1 MRVTDPVTRA
11 GALLSVGIRGAVPGD
26 ARLEADLDVCA
37 AAGVGSVVLFD
48 VHVPRYRALVEAGV
62 DPAEARWGADRNVRS
77 PGQVRTLCG
86 YLRARLGQHLVIL
99 VDQEG
104 GEVARLRAERGF
116 RDSLPAPAEF
126 ARLGSVDR
134 REAARRQAR
143 ELAALG
149 IDGNLAP
156 VVDVQRRSD
165 GPLAAK
171 GRLFGGDAD
180 LVIACARD
188 VVVAHRAE
196 GLASCLKHF
205 PGLGSADLDTHRAL
219 PVLDGDYDAAVELA
233 PYRALLADEVPPE
246 MVMAAHAVWRAVDP
260 ERPASASPR
269 VLRDV
274 LRGELEFDGVI
285 ATDSLDMEGA
295 GEGGSV
301 PAAVAALEA
310 GADLLM
316 DAVNLTGPS
325 EGLPHPA
332 RKLAEALAEAVESGR
347 VEGGWDAVERSAR
360 RVRGLRRS

>member
-1 MRVTDPVTRA
+1 
-11 GALLSVGIRGAVPGD
+11 
-26 ARLEADLDVCA
+26 
-37 AAGVGSVVLFD
+37 
-48 VHVPRYRALVEAGV
+48 
-62 DPAEARWGADRNVRS
+62 
-77 PGQVRTLCG
+77 
-86 YLRARLGQHLVIL
+86 
-99 VDQEG
+99 
-104 GEVARLRAERGF
+104 
-116 RDSLPAPAEF
+116 
-126 ARLGSVDR
+126 

-205 PGLGSADLDTHRAL
+205 PGLGSADLDSHRAR

-233 PYRALLADEVPPE
+233 PYRALLSDEVPPE

-274 LRGELEFDGVI
+274 LRGELGFDGVI

>member
-11 GALLSVGIRGAVPGD
+11 GALLSVGVRGAVPGD
-26 ARLEADLDVCA
+26 PRLEADLDVCA

-48 VHVPRYRALVEAGV
+48 VDVPRYRALVESGA
-62 DPAEARWGADRNVRS
+62 DPAEARWKAHRNVRS

-86 YLRARLGQHLVIL
+86 YLRARLGQRLVIL

-116 RDSLPAPAEF
+116 LDSLPAPADF
-126 ARLGSVDR
+126 ARLRSADR

-143 ELAALG
+143 ELADLG
-149 IDGNLAP
+149 LDGNLAP
-156 VVDVQRRSD
+156 VVDVQRRAD

-171 GRLFGGDAD
+171 GRLFGGDTD

-196 GLASCLKHF
+196 GLSSCLKHF
-205 PGLGSADLDTHRAL
+205 PGLGSADLDTHRAR
-219 PVLDGDYDAAVELA
+219 PILDGDYDAEIELA
-233 PYRALLADEVPPE
+233 PYRALFSDGVPPE
-246 MVMAAHAVWRAVDP
+246 MVMAAHAVWLAVDP

-274 LRGELEFDGVI
+274 LRNQLGFEGVI
-285 ATDSLDMEGA
+285 ATDSLDMAGA

-316 DAVNLTGPS
+316 DAVNLSGPA
-325 EGLPHPA
+325 EGIAHPA
-332 RKLAEALAEAVESGR
+332 RALAEALADAVESGR
-347 VEGGWDAVERSAR
+347 VEGGWDAVDRSAV
-360 RVRGLRRS
+360 RVQGLRRS